1 MQTTEKT
8 NKALPKRSE
17 IDDGFKWRLENIY
30 PDNNEWERDYNKIK
44 ELLSEI
50 KKLNGTLEKS
60 ADNLLD
66 CLKLRDRL
74 LSIGEK
80 LFVYAR
86 MKRDEDNTNPVYQA
100 LTDRAMA
107 LVTNLNAEISFIEPE
122 IISMDESVLKE
133 YIDRKSELQIYRHFF
148 DDILRQKKHTLSQRE
163 EELLALTS
171 EIAQAPADIFLML
184 NNADIKFPFIKDEN
198 GEMVELTKG
207 RYIKFL
213 ESTDRRVR
221 KDAYGAL
228 YSVYKKFQNTFAASL
243 SNSIKKDLFF
253 AKVRKYNSDLEAS
266 LSYDN
271 ISTDVYDNLIRTVD
285 DNLHLLHRYVD
296 IRKKAMGL
304 EKLYMYDLYVPVV
317 KEPVSYVDYQKA
329 CSIVEKG
336 LHSLGPEYSNYLKQ
350 AFSSGW
356 IDVYE
361 NEGKTGG
368 AYSWGSYLTHPY
380 VLLNFQNSIKDV
392 FTIAHE
398 LGHALH
404 TFYTNK
410 TQPYV
415 YSEYRIFVAEVAS
428 IVNEFLVM
436 DYLLKNSKNKEEK
449 AYLLNNH
456 LEDFRGTLFRQ
467 TMFAEFEK
475 IIHDSMSRGEALTC
489 DALSDIYS
497 GLNKKYYGDIVIVDD
512 EISMEWARIPHFYTS
527 FYVYKY
533 ATGFSAAASLSKQI
547 IEEGEPAVK
556 RYIKFLSS
564 GGADYPINLLKN
576 AGVDL
581 TTPAPIEDALKKFE
595 SILEEFEAML

>member
-17 IDDGFKWRLENIY
+17 IDDGSKWKLENIY

-50 KKLNGTLEKS
+50 KKFNGTLEKS

-221 KDAYGAL
+221 KDAYESL
-228 YSVYKKFQNTFAASL
+228 YSVYEKFQNTFAASL

-253 AKVRKYNSDLEAS
+253 AKVRKYNSSLDAS
-266 LSYDN
+266 LNYDN
-271 ISTDVYDNLIRTVD
+271 ISTDVYDNLIKTID

-317 KEPVSYVDYQKA
+317 KEPINYIDYQKA

-336 LHSLGPEYSNYLKQ
+336 LYPLGPEYLNYLKQ
-350 AFSSGW
+350 AFCSGW

-361 NEGKTGG
+361 NEGKTSG
-368 AYSWGSYLTHPY
+368 AYSWGTYLTHPY
-380 VLLNFQNSIKDV
+380 VLLNFQSSIKDV

-404 TFYTNK
+404 TFYANK

-428 IVNEFLVM
+428 IVNEFLIM

-489 DALSDIYS
+489 DALSDKYS
-497 GLNKKYYGDIVIVDD
+497 GLNKKYYGDSVIVDD

-556 RYIKFLSS
+556 RYIKFLGS
-564 GGADYPINLLKN
+564 GGSDYPLDLLKT

-581 TTPAPIEDALKKFE
+581 TTPAPIEDTLKKFE

>member
-1 MQTTEKT
+1 
-8 NKALPKRSE
+8 
-17 IDDGFKWRLENIY
+17 LENIY

-253 AKVRKYNSDLEAS
+253 LQR
-266 LSYDN
+266 
-271 ISTDVYDNLIRTVD
+271 
-285 DNLHLLHRYVD
+285 
-296 IRKKAMGL
+296 
-304 EKLYMYDLYVPVV
+304 
-317 KEPVSYVDYQKA
+317 
-329 CSIVEKG
+329 
-336 LHSLGPEYSNYLKQ
+336 
-350 AFSSGW
+350 
-356 IDVYE
+356 
-361 NEGKTGG
+361 
-368 AYSWGSYLTHPY
+368 
-380 VLLNFQNSIKDV
+380 
-392 FTIAHE
+392 
-398 LGHALH
+398 
-404 TFYTNK
+404 
-410 TQPYV
+410 
-415 YSEYRIFVAEVAS
+415 
-428 IVNEFLVM
+428 
-436 DYLLKNSKNKEEK
+436 
-449 AYLLNNH
+449 
-456 LEDFRGTLFRQ
+456 
-467 TMFAEFEK
+467 
-475 IIHDSMSRGEALTC
+475 
-489 DALSDIYS
+489 
-497 GLNKKYYGDIVIVDD
+497 
-512 EISMEWARIPHFYTS
+512 
-527 FYVYKY
+527 
-533 ATGFSAAASLSKQI
+533 
-547 IEEGEPAVK
+547 
-556 RYIKFLSS
+556 
-564 GGADYPINLLKN
+564 
-576 AGVDL
+576 
-581 TTPAPIEDALKKFE
+581 
-595 SILEEFEAML
+595 